1 MRDQVRPILTDP
13 KLGARE
19 AGGIGQKLS
28 STGMRYRRAKQK
40 ACKTREEAKGLLT
53 ELGQEASMAE
63 GSFKVAKCPKTYS
76 ETILGLE
83 NFGWQLVALAN
94 CPSAANKHRITK
106 PPS

>member
-40 ACKTREEAKGLLT
+40 ACKTREEAKGLLK
-53 ELGQEASMAE
+53 EVGQEASMAE
-63 GSFKVAKCPKTYS
+63 GCQKTYS

-94 CPSAANKHRITK
+94 CPSPANKHRITK